1 MVEMALKHV
10 YKKYD
15 NAENYSVT
23 DFNLDIAD
31 REFIVFVGPSG
42 CGKSTTLRMIAGLE
56 DISEGELWIGDK
68 VMNDVAPKDRDI
80 AMVFQ
85 NYALYP
91 HMTVYDNMAF
101 GLKLRKYDKAEI
113 KTRVENAADILGL
126 TEYLDR
132 KPAAL
137 SGGQRQRVALGRAI
151 VRDAKVFL
159 MDEPLSN
166 LDAKLRVA
174 MRAEIAKLHR
184 RLSTTTIY
192 VTHDQT
198 EAMTMADRIVIMKD
212 GFIQQIGS
220 PKEVYDTPKNVFV
233 AGFIG
238 SPAMN
243 FFNVTLNN
251 GVISDG
257 AGLSLRIPEGR
268 NKVLVEKGYEGKQ
281 LIFGIRPEDINSEE
295 IVLQISPETTVK
307 SEVVVSE
314 LLGAESMLYTKVGQT
329 EFVSKVDARDFH
341 RPGEMIDLAFN
352 ISKAHFFDKES
363 EEVITL

>member
-1 MVEMALKHV
+1 MVEVALKNV

-15 NAENYSVT
+15 NAEKYSVT
-23 DFNLDIAD
+23 DFNLEITD

-56 DISEGELWIGDK
+56 DITEGELVIGNT

-91 HMTVYDNMAF
+91 HMTVFDNMAF
-101 GLKLRKYDKAEI
+101 GLKLRKYNKADI
-113 KTRVENAADILGL
+113 KERVENAAEILGL
-126 TEYLDR
+126 TDYLDR

-174 MRAEIAKLHR
+174 MRAEIAKLHQ
-184 RLSTTTIY
+184 RLNTTTIY

-198 EAMTMADRIVIMKD
+198 EAMTMADRIIIMKD
-212 GFIQQIGS
+212 GFIQQIGT
-220 PKEVYDTPKNVFV
+220 PKEVYDTPVNMFV

-243 FFNVTLNN
+243 FFNVTLNE
-251 GVISDG
+251 GVITDG
-257 AGLSLRIPEGR
+257 HGLKLSIPEGK
-268 NKVLVEKGYEGKQ
+268 NKLLVEKGYNGKE
-281 LIFGIRPEDINSEE
+281 LVFGIRPEDIHSEP
-295 IVLQISPETTVK
+295 IALSTSPESTVHA
-307 SEVVVSE
+307 EIIVSE
-314 LLGAESMLYTKVGQT
+314 LLGAESMLYTKTGET
-329 EFVSKVDARDFH
+329 EFVSKVNARDFH
-341 RPGEMIDLAFN
+341 SPGEMIDLAFN
-352 ISKAHFFDKES
+352 ISKGHFFDKDTEK
-363 EEVITL
+363 II

>member
-1 MVEMALKHV
+1 MVEMALTHV

-15 NAENYSVT
+15 NAEKYSVT
-23 DFNLDIAD
+23 DFNLDIKD

-56 DISEGELWIGDK
+56 DISEGELSIGGK

-101 GLKLRKYDKAEI
+101 GLKLRKYDKADI
-113 KTRVENAADILGL
+113 KTRVENAAEILGL

-174 MRAEIAKLHR
+174 MRAEIAKLHQ
-184 RLSTTTIY
+184 RLETTTIY

-220 PKEVYDTPKNVFV
+220 PKEVYNSPKNIFV

-257 AGLSLRIPEGR
+257 FGLELRVPEGR
-268 NKVLVEKGYEGKQ
+268 NKVLVEQGYEGKQ
-281 LIFGIRPEDINSEE
+281 LVFGIRPEDINSEQVA
-295 IVLQISPETTVK
+295 IDAAPESTVR

-314 LLGAESMLYTKVGQT
+314 LLGAETMLYTKIGET
-329 EFVSKVDARDFH
+329 EFISKVDARDFH
-341 RPGEMIDLAFN
+341 RPGETIDLAFN
-352 ISKAHFFDKES
+352 LNKAHFFDKDS
-363 EEVITL
+363 EDVIK